1 MKSVI
6 EILKASLPVVIGV
19 TVGMI
24 AYEQVKKLTTK
35 VA

>member
-1 MKSVI
+1 MNAFVV
-6 EILKASLPVVIGV
+6 ILKSMIPVAIGV

-24 AYEQVKKLTTK
+24 AYEQNKKATAK

>member
-1 MKSVI
+1 MKTVI
-6 EILKASLPVVIGV
+6 EILKGALPVAIGV

-24 AYEQVKKLTTK
+24 AYEQFKKVTTK